1 MPGKIKQVVEG
12 SNHENEI
19 VLKAAMNGDMVN
31 SKRRIA
37 ADPMARKVQEKNE
50 KTQQDQIDRI
60 KKAMGE

>member
-1 MPGKIKQVVEG
+1 
-12 SNHENEI
+12 
-19 VLKAAMNGDMVN
+19 MNGDMVN